1 MRQDNETTFR
11 TLIDRGFN
19 RGELDVVD
27 EIVAPEFVEHQFS
40 SRPHPPGPAA
50 VKAII
55 GDIRRMMPDAHLAI
69 EDVAVA
75 GDKVW
80 ARIVATGTAAGT
92 PVRIDVIDVARFMD
106 GKMIEH
112 WGVPDRFAML
122 VQTGALGR

>member
-1 MRQDNETTFR
+1 MGNDNEKKFR

-19 RGELDVVD
+19 QGELEVVD
-27 EIVAPEFVEHQFS
+27 EIVSPDFVEHQFS

-55 GDIRRMMPDAHLAI
+55 GDVRRMMPDARLSI
-69 EDVAVA
+69 EDVAVS

-80 ARIVATGTAAGT
+80 ARIVATGTTSGK
-92 PVRIDVIDVARFMD
+92 PVRIDVIDIARFVD

-112 WGVPDRFAML
+112 WGVPDRFAAL